1 MKVDIHGKLS
11 HEVRQKIRREA
22 RTQMLEQHRKINAD
36 FDAMVLWVLH
46 SRFGFGKKR
55 LERFYE
61 EFLKE
66 YEEMKEY
73 YASNDDT
80 IIFAAR
86 EKLKRI
92 GVDVYAWN
100 TGKEEEKT
108 E

>member
-1 MKVDIHGKLS
+1 MKVNISGNLS
-11 HEVRQKIRREA
+11 HDVRQKIRREA
-22 RTQMLEQHRKINAD
+22 RMQMLETHKKINAD

-61 EFLKE
+61 EFLRE

-86 EKLKRI
+86 EKLKQI
-92 GVDVYAWN
+92 GVDVYQWN
-100 TGKEEEKT
+100 NGKDEK
-108 E
+108 EL